1 MPAPAPLTLS
11 RAQRIKQGRDF
22 ARLKSE
28 GRRVVHGCLIVNWL
42 ELPAGRPSRMAV
54 ITTRK
59 LGNAVIRSR
68 CRRLLRECFR
78 LHQHDLR
85 EPAEVIL
92 VARASLTGKNF
103 AGVEKDFL
111 TAFRQGKL
119 LKTTA

>member
-1 MPAPAPLTLS
+1 MPAPAPLTLP
-11 RAQRIKQGRDF
+11 RERRIKQGRDF
-22 ARLKSE
+22 ARLKSK
-28 GRRVVHGCLIVNWL
+28 GQRVVHGCLIVNWL
-42 ELPAGRPSRMAV
+42 ELPPSRPSRVAV

-59 LGNAVIRSR
+59 LGSAVVRSR

-85 EPAEVIL
+85 QPSEVIL

-103 AGVEKDFL
+103 VDVEKDYL
-111 TAFRQGKL
+111 TALRQAKL

>member
-1 MPAPAPLTLS
+1 MSARAPLTLP
-11 RAQRIKQGRDF
+11 RARRIKQGRDF
-22 ARLKSE
+22 ARLKAK
-28 GRRVVHGCLIVNWL
+28 GRRVVQGCLIVNWM
-42 ELPAGRPSRMAV
+42 ELPADRQSRLAV

-59 LGNAVIRSR
+59 LGNAVVRSR

-92 VARASLTGKNF
+92 VARASLTGKDF
-103 AGVEKDFL
+103 TGVEKDYL
-111 TAFRQGKL
+111 TALRQAKL